1 MQYNCKK
8 DKELQDD
15 DKITTYPY
23 GSNITLAKYFDD
35 EDIPDSLEEL
45 RKYIKCLLKKINFDD
60 VTKGKI

>member
-23 GSNITLAKYFDD
+23 GSNITLTKYFDD
-35 EDIPDSLEEL
+35 EDIPDSIKEL
-45 RKYIKCLLKKINFDD
+45 RKYIKFLLKKINFDD
-60 VTKGKI
+60 VTKEKI

>member
-35 EDIPDSLEEL
+35 EDIPDSIKEL
-45 RKYIKCLLKKINFDD
+45 RKYIKFLLKKINFDD
-60 VTKGKI
+60 VTKEKI